1 MDTNFAS
8 GDQTKSDKRCRKR
21 TSRGFRFT
29 PVLASFRKLNFAFG
43 AVKVTRYAPV
53 RAATLLLLCFTGG
66 PIASAACDAA
76 HTINVTMPEGSKWQM
91 CWSLDDKAGIVLNDV
106 YYQTAS
112 DDSQPAVRRKV
123 LGDAHLAQ
131 LHVNY
136 DDGSSAT
143 DYVNDVGLG
152 KTRIRKLH
160 RADCFGES
168 ARLYREGGKR
178 VLCSRIRDR
187 GHLYKYKTTD
197 IRLGHELEV
206 FSVHD
211 IGRHTWIVSWLFLE
225 DGTIAPRLGTTGS
238 LEQYGRNINYGAKVG
253 RTRIAKSWV
262 YNAFWRLNFDL
273 DGRLNDAVEEIS
285 VVKSGPGLTRQSLR
299 VKQIDSETG
308 RALQPSTMR
317 SWRVLDTV
325 TTTPLE
331 NHQISYHLV
340 PQQGG
345 MKFKSSREP
354 WSNYELYVTKNRG
367 CERFIEKSNNTNCGG
382 GISRF
387 VNDQNVYDADVVI
400 WYGISRHH
408 LPRDEDEPYRS
419 LQWDEF
425 RLYPR
430 DWTDDTPLG

>member
-1 MDTNFAS
+1 MKNQQFMK
-8 GDQTKSDKRCRKR
+8 KSDTYERDPGTTAGSLYDRSLFAR
-21 TSRGFRFT
+21 AIAVLLL
-29 PVLASFRKLNFAFG
+29 VLAS
-43 AVKVTRYAPV
+43 YQS
-53 RAATLLLLCFTGG
+53 
-66 PIASAACDAA
+66 ASAACDTA
-76 HTINVTMPEGSKWQM
+76 HTIKVTMPEGSKWQM

-106 YYQTAS
+106 YYETAS

-123 LGDAHLAQ
+123 LGNAHLAQ

-136 DDGSSAT
+136 DDGSGAT

-152 KTRIRKLH
+152 KTRIRRLH
-160 RADCFGES
+160 RADCYGDR
-168 ARLYREGGKR
+168 ARFYREGGKR
-178 VLCSRIRDR
+178 ILCTRIRDR
-187 GHLYKYKTTD
+187 GYLYKYKNTAV
-197 IRLGHELEV
+197 RQGHELEV

-211 IGRHTWIVSWLFLE
+211 VGRHTWVVSWLFLE

-238 LEQYGRNINYGAKVG
+238 LEQYGQNEAYGAKVG

-273 DGRLNDAVEEIS
+273 DGRLHDAVEEIS
-285 VVKSGPGLTRQSLR
+285 VVKSGPGKTRQSLR
-299 VKQIDSETG
+299 IKQLDTETG
-308 RALQPSTMR
+308 RVLDPGSMR
-317 SWRVLDTV
+317 SWRILDTV
-325 TTTPLE
+325 TTTPVE

-345 MKFKSSREP
+345 MSFSSSREP
-354 WSNYELYVTKNRG
+354 WSKYELYVTKNRG
-367 CERFIEKSNNTNCGG
+367 CERFIEKSDNSGCGA
-382 GISRF
+382 GISGF
-387 VNDQNVYDADVVI
+387 TNNQDTYDTDIVI